1 MKQMALDIGLAAEPT
16 LSSFLGAANTAV
28 LSRLGTLVG
37 GAAGNGLPVYI
48 WGATGT
54 GKSHL
59 LRATRA
65 ALTGAG
71 AAVGWLDSRAGPGAA
86 FDPAWTAIFLDDVHL
101 LDAQLQHVAF
111 NWLIH
116 ALSADDQ
123 ACSVLAAGAVPPTD
137 LPVRQDLGSRL
148 AWGDVYELHPPTDAE
163 RHVALQAAARAR
175 GLSLPEQVSSYL
187 LTHFT
192 RDLGSQMQLLEQLDR
207 FALQE
212 QRALTV
218 PLVKD
223 MLRATERVPGN

>member
-16 LSSFLGAANTAV
+16 LSSFLGAANAAV
-28 LSRLGTLVG
+28 LSRLRAMIADAG
-37 GAAGNGLPVYI
+37 GAGLPIYL

-59 LRATRA
+59 LRAARA
-65 ALTGAG
+65 ALIDAG
-71 AAVGWLDSRAGPGAA
+71 AAVGWLDSRAGQGAA
-86 FDPAWTAIFLDDVHL
+86 FDPAWSAVFLDDVHL

-116 ALSADDQ
+116 ALSADGQ

-148 AWGDVYELHPPTDAE
+148 AWGDVYELHPPTDSE
-163 RHVALQAAARAR
+163 RRAALQAAARAR
-175 GLSLPEQVSSYL
+175 GLNLPEQVSSYL

-192 RDLGSQMQLLEQLDR
+192 RDLGSQMQLLERLDR
-207 FALQE
+207 YALQE

-223 MLRATERVPGN
+223 MLRATERVPEN

>member
-16 LSSFLGAANTAV
+16 LSSFLGAANVAV
-28 LSRLGTLVG
+28 LSRLGALAHGPGTG
-37 GAAGNGLPVYI
+37 GPPVYL
-48 WGATGT
+48 WGGNGT

-71 AAVGWLDSRAGPGAA
+71 AAVGWLDSRAGQGAA
-86 FDPAWTAIFLDDVHL
+86 FEDSWTAVFIDDVHL
-101 LDAQLQHVAF
+101 LDARLQHVAF

-116 ALSADDQ
+116 ALSADGP
-123 ACSVLAAGAVPPTD
+123 ACRVFAAGAVPPTD
-137 LPVRQDLGSRL
+137 LPVRLDLGSRL
-148 AWGDVYELHPPTDAE
+148 AWGDVFELHLPTDAE
-163 RHVALQAAARAR
+163 RRAALRAAAWAR
-175 GLSLPEQVSSYL
+175 GLNLSEQVSNYL

-192 RDLGSQMQLLEQLDR
+192 RDLGSQMQLLDRLDR

-218 PLVKD
+218 PLVKE
-223 MLRATERVPGN
+223 MLRTAERVPGN